1 MRAAFYERYGAA
13 ADVLEVGEVP
23 ELPVGPGEVR
33 VAVAASGVNPSDVKA
48 RAGSRGGPM
57 PFERIVPHSD
67 GAGTVAAVGAGVPA
81 DLVGQ
86 RVWVWEAQWLRAW
99 GTAAEYTVVPARCVA
114 PLPAAA
120 SFEEGAC
127 LGIPALTA
135 HRCLLADGPV
145 DGKTVLVSG
154 ATGRVGAYAVQL
166 AKQGGATVLATVGSD
181 EKAELATKLGADHV
195 FDYRAEGLAD
205 QVLDVTGGRGVD
217 RIVDAEFGVNLA
229 ADTTML
235 AANGVIATYASMA
248 DPKPTAAVYPLMLK
262 NATLRFVLVYD
273 MPEEAKQQAAGDVN
287 ALLAAGRLQHQVAL
301 TVPLADIATAHQTI
315 ERNAAQ
321 GCVIVRPGG

>member
-1 MRAAFYERYGAA
+1 VRAAFYERYGAA
-13 ADVLEVGEVP
+13 DEVLEVGEIPDLV
-23 ELPVGPGEVR
+23 VGPGEVR
-33 VAVAASGVNPSDVKA
+33 VALAASGVNPSDVKT
-48 RAGSRGGPM
+48 RAGARGGPM
-57 PFERIVPHSD
+57 AFERVVPHSD
-67 GAGTVAAVGAGVPA
+67 GAGTVEAVGAGVPA

-86 RVWVWEAQWLRAW
+86 RVWLWEAQWHRAW
-99 GTAAEYTVVPARCVA
+99 GTAAEHTVVPARCVA
-114 PLPAAA
+114 PLPEAA

-181 EKAELATKLGADHV
+181 DKAERAAKLGADHV
-195 FDYRAEGLAD
+195 FDHRADGLAE

-217 RIVDAEFGVNLA
+217 RIVDAEFGANLA
-229 ADTTML
+229 ADTAML
-235 AANGVIATYASMA
+235 AANGTIATYASMA
-248 DPKPTAAVYPLMLK
+248 APTPTCAVYPLMLK

-273 MPEEAKQQAAGDVN
+273 MPEEAKQQAARHVN
-287 ALLAAGRLQHQVAL
+287 ALLAAGRLRHQIAL
-301 TVPLADIATAHQTI
+301 TVLLDEIAAAHEAI
-315 ERNAAQ
+315 EGNTVQ
-321 GCVIVRPGG
+321 GCVIVRPV